1 MFVIKKTSD
10 IGRRP
15 ITYVTGVVMLVM
27 GLLASDPIS
36 FVMRQAEARPLLRLI
51 ALFSDVS

>member
-15 ITYVTGVVMLVM
+15 ITSVTGVVILVM